1 MSAADLT
8 IPLIEEELGVE
19 KRNVETGRVRI
30 ETATELFNETVKA
43 QLESSAIEVRRVKV
57 DREVDHVPEVR
68 VEGNVTIVPVLEEV
82 LIIEKRLVL
91 KEEVHISK
99 RTVTEEAEVT
109 VPVRKQRAIINREIV
124 GKTADQKG
132 KNDD

>member
-1 MSAADLT
+1 
-8 IPLIEEELGVE
+8 
-19 KRNVETGRVRI
+19 
-30 ETATELFNETVKA
+30 
-43 QLESSAIEVRRVKV
+43 
-57 DREVDHVPEVR
+57 
-68 VEGNVTIVPVLEEV
+68 VTIVPVLEEV

-132 KNDD
+132 KDDD